1 MSEKDLYL
9 DGERIF
15 SKEVHDTAID
25 IRDSIMLRTP
35 EAQFR
40 AWLAL
45 NIEGVQ
51 AVETEYKRT
60 YGTYPQEDYGES
72 AMDFCSSVHTA
83 LEMLAL
89 GQIGD
94 GAPSDQHADFVAR
107 FMQQHAEREQQRQR
121 QQQAFMLQIE
131 RSYAEALQAAKEMQ
145 REAERQHQ
153 REEQAKQHEDSMP
166 RLPGF

>member
-15 SKEVHDTAID
+15 SKDVHDTAID
-25 IRDSIMLRTP
+25 IRDAIILRTP
-35 EAQFR
+35 EAQLQ

-45 NIEGVQ
+45 KNEGVH
-51 AVETEYKRT
+51 AVETEYKRA
-60 YGTYPQEDYGES
+60 YGTYPQEDYGEN

-83 LEMLAL
+83 LEMLAP
-89 GQIGD
+89 GQVGD
-94 GAPSDQHADFVAR
+94 GAPSGQHADFAVR
-107 FMQQHAEREQQRQR
+107 FMQQHAEREQQRQQER
-121 QQQAFMLQIE
+121 QAFMQQIE
-131 RSYAEALQAAKEMQ
+131 RWQSEAMQAAKEMQ

-153 REEQAKQHEDSMP
+153 REEQTTRHEDSPP